1 MNWIKGKLFVWH
13 GSSTIRSNSKNA
25 RTICNEIDTEGSHLM
40 QLLEPA
46 ESRISQIDME
56 SFEKIPETLMIT
68 MLHAKDSLIVYD
80 LLIL

>member
-1 MNWIKGKLFVWH
+1 
-13 GSSTIRSNSKNA
+13 
-25 RTICNEIDTEGSHLM
+25 M

>member
-1 MNWIKGKLFVWH
+1 
-13 GSSTIRSNSKNA
+13 
-25 RTICNEIDTEGSHLM
+25 M

-46 ESRISQIDME
+46 ESHISQIDME